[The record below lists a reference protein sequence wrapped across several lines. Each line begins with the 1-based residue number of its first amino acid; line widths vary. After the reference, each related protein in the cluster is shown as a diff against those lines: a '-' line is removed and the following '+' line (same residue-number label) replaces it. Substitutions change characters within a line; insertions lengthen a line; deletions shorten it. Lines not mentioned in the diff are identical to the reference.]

1 MTFEREVCDWSFASS
16 VDGQPLVVLGV
27 PDAPMTVLDLPEAHQ
42 LIEIIGRGQGELT
55 TGRAQ
60 RRVVVASDGAN
71 VVVSINGNQARL
83 SSADA
88 DELVKAIRE
97 ASAAALR
104 IPEVVSGGGAGPVP
118 CDPAT
123 MTPRQLEVVEAFGL
137 HVKS

>member
-1 MTFEREVCDWSFASS
+1 MTFKREVCDWAFASS

-27 PDAPMTVLDLPEAHQ
+27 PGAPMTVLGLPEAHQ

-60 RRVVVASDGAN
+60 RRVVVISDGAD
-71 VVVSINGNQARL
+71 VIVSINGNQTRL
-83 SSADA
+83 SPADA
-88 DELVKAIRE
+88 DELAKAICK

-123 MTPRQLEVVEAFGL
+123 MTPRELEVVESFGL
-137 HVKS
+137 YAKS